1 MTKTKRTI
9 LITGA
14 TSGIGR
20 HTALHLHERGH
31 RVFATGR
38 NEAALAELRD
48 RGLEAFRLD
57 VTDPESIAA
66 AKRRVCRL
74 TEGRGVEV
82 LVNNAGYGLF
92 GPLEVL
98 HEEDVRHQFETNVFG
113 LLAVTRAFLPPMRE
127 QGWGRIINV
136 SSVGGRMSFPLA
148 GAYTATKFAVES
160 MSDALRM
167 ELAQFGIKVSLIEPG
182 YIDTGFTSTTLSHL
196 DRYDGSQTPYAEAF
210 ARAGDVERSI
220 ERFAASPRAVTRA
233 IEKAITRRRPRA
245 RYVAPWINSFGPWL
259 AALLPTSWLDAVMRR
274 AAGLSHPPAR
284 LPSGEVSVGELAA
297 ERSPRPRAS
306 V

>member
-1 MTKTKRTI
+1 MTKTKRSI

-20 HTALHLHERGH
+20 HAAIHLHAQGH
-31 RVFATGR
+31 QVFATGR
-38 NEAALAELRD
+38 NEAAIAELNAM
-48 RGLEAFRLD
+48 GIHAFRLD
-57 VTDPESIAA
+57 VTDAASIAS
-66 AKRRVCRL
+66 AKRTIDEL
-74 TEGRGVEV
+74 TVGAGLDV

-98 HEEDVRHQFETNVFG
+98 TEDDVRQQFETNVFG
-113 LLAVTRAFLPPMRE
+113 LLAVTRAFVPEMRE
-127 QGWGRIINV
+127 RGWGRIINV
-136 SSVGGRMSFPLA
+136 SSVGGRMTFPLA
-148 GAYTATKFAVES
+148 GAYTATKYAVES

-167 ELAQFGIKVSLIEPG
+167 ELAAFGIKVSLIEPG

-196 DRYDGSQTPYAEAF
+196 DRYDGENTPYAEAF

-220 ERFAASPRAVTRA
+220 ERFAATPKAVTRA

-259 AALLPTSWLDAVMRR
+259 AALVPTSWLDAIMRR
-274 AAGLSHPPAR
+274 LAGLRTPKRLSSGDAKAA
-284 LPSGEVSVGELAA
+284 LPSA
-297 ERSPRPRAS
+297 
-306 V
+306 

>member
-1 MTKTKRTI
+1 MTKTKRSI

-20 HTALHLHERGH
+20 HAAIHLHERGH
-31 RVFATGR
+31 QVFATGR
-38 NEAALAELRD
+38 NQAAIDELNAL
-48 RGLEAFRLD
+48 GLHAFRLD
-57 VTDPESIAA
+57 VTDAASIAA
-66 AKRRVCRL
+66 AKRTVDEL
-74 TEGRGVEV
+74 TDGAGLDV

-98 HEEDVRHQFETNVFG
+98 TDEDVRQQFETNVFG
-113 LLAVTRAFLPPMRE
+113 LLAVTRAFLPQMRE
-127 QGWGRIINV
+127 RGWGRIVNV
-136 SSVGGRMSFPLA
+136 SSVGGRMTFPLA
-148 GAYTATKFAVES
+148 GAYTATKYAVES

-167 ELAQFGIKVSLIEPG
+167 ELAAFGIKVSLIEPG

-196 DRYDGSQTPYAEAF
+196 ERYDGEHTPYAEAF

-220 ERFAASPRAVTRA
+220 ERFAATPKAVTRA

-259 AALLPTSWLDAVMRR
+259 AALVPTAWLDAILRR
-274 AAGLSHPPAR
+274 LAGLGAPKR
-284 LPSGEVSVGELAA
+284 LPSGEAKALPSA
-297 ERSPRPRAS
+297 
-306 V
+306 

>member
-1 MTKTKRTI
+1 MTKTKRSI

-20 HTALHLHERGH
+20 HAALHLHGQGH
-31 RVFATGR
+31 QVFATGR
-38 NEAALAELRD
+38 NAAAIAELNAL
-48 RGLEAFRLD
+48 GLHAFRLD
-57 VTDPESIAA
+57 VTDAASIAS
-66 AKRRVCRL
+66 AKRAVDEL
-74 TEGRGVEV
+74 TGGEGLDV

-98 HEEDVRHQFETNVFG
+98 TEDDIRHQFETNVFG
-113 LLAVTRAFLPPMRE
+113 LLAVTRAFVPQMRDK
-127 QGWGRIINV
+127 GWGRIINV
-136 SSVGGRMSFPLA
+136 SSVGGRMTFPLA
-148 GAYTATKFAVES
+148 GAYTATKYAVES

-167 ELAQFGIKVSLIEPG
+167 ELAAFGIKVSLIEPG

-196 DRYDGSQTPYAEAF
+196 DRYDGANTPYAEAF

-220 ERFAASPRAVTRA
+220 ERFAATPKAVTRA

-259 AALLPTSWLDAVMRR
+259 AALLPTSWLDAIMRR
-274 AAGLSHPPAR
+274 ASGLNAPKR
-284 LPSGEVSVGELAA
+284 LPSGRAKAA
-297 ERSPRPRAS
+297 LPSA
-306 V
+306 